1 MQDLTPLKATIY
13 DQIIP
18 SYSFQFL
25 GSVMSTFTDYIHVN
39 RASMG
44 MFTNPRVGCNFDK
57 PELIYDKYPW
67 EEEEWS
73 WQHLYRYYWDV

>member
-1 MQDLTPLKATIY
+1 MQDLSPLTATIY

-39 RASMG
+39 RASLG
-44 MFTNPRVGCNFDK
+44 KFSNPRVGCNFDK
-57 PELIYDKYPW
+57 EELQYDKYPW
-67 EEEEWS
+67 EVEDWS
-73 WQHLYRYYWDV
+73 WQHLYSYYWDV